1 VDEEFRLTN
10 FLRVPPRPLWFKIS
24 YGANIMVGY
33 RLLSTLALMVMALAI
48 YSVSSLAQTST
59 ATGKAVFSGDAK
71 ASTFA
76 FEWREGLI
84 FLPVRINGS
93 RPLSFVLDTGSTRIL
108 IDRKLAADLGLK
120 ASGTG
125 SLQGAGAG
133 RIPIEFIHDVG
144 IALPGVESAGYDLST
159 ADLQPLEAVDGGK
172 VDGIIG
178 FPLLSRFV
186 ITVDYEAKQL
196 TLTTPEAF
204 HANRAAQTL
213 PIELRDKWPFVKG
226 ELVLPGPVTVQDSF
240 LIDSGSSDAVD
251 HPIVMTLESRVPSKS
266 GVGLGAE
273 VQGATA
279 RATSFHLGR
288 YVVKG
293 PLVACC
299 GGTDA
304 TSKLIGNEILRRF
317 TVTFDYPSS
326 RILLAPNAY
335 YGDAKVLAGN

>member
-1 VDEEFRLTN
+1 MNILP
-10 FLRVPPRPLWFKIS
+10 VPPWPLWFKIS
-24 YGANIMVGY
+24 YGANMMAGY
-33 RLLSTLALMVMALAI
+33 RLLSRLALMAMALAMF
-48 YSVSSLAQTST
+48 SVSSLAQTST
-59 ATGKAVFSGDAK
+59 TTGKAVFSGDRK

-178 FPLLSRFV
+178 YPFFSRFV
-186 ITVDYEAKQL
+186 ITVDFEAKQL
-196 TLTTPEAF
+196 TLTSPEAF
-204 HANRAAQTL
+204 HPNSAGQAL
-213 PIELRDKWPFVKG
+213 PIELRNKWPFVKG

-251 HPIVMTLESRVPSKS
+251 HPIVMTLQSRVPSKS

-288 YVVKG
+288 YAVEG

-304 TSKLIGNEILRRF
+304 TSKLIGSEILRRF
-317 TVTFDYPSS
+317 TVSFDYSSS
-326 RILLAPNAY
+326 RIFITPNSY
-335 YGDAKVLAGN
+335 YGEGSLSPAIQP

>member
-1 VDEEFRLTN
+1 L
-10 FLRVPPRPLWFKIS
+10 P
-24 YGANIMVGY
+24 
-33 RLLSTLALMVMALAI
+33 VMALAML
-48 YSVSSLAQTST
+48 SALSQAQTSS
-59 ATGKAVFSGDAK
+59 ATGKAIFSGEAK
-71 ASTFA
+71 TSTFA
-76 FEWREGLI
+76 FEWREVLI
-84 FLPVRINGS
+84 FLPLRINGS
-93 RPLSFVLDTGSTRIL
+93 RPLSFALDTGSTRIL

-120 ASGTG
+120 ASGSG

-133 RIPIEFIHDVG
+133 RIPIEFIHDVN

-178 FPLLSRFV
+178 YPLLSRFV
-186 ITVDYEAKQL
+186 IAVDYAAKKL
-196 TLTTPEAF
+196 TLTLPEAF
-204 HANRAAQTL
+204 HPDDAAQVL

-251 HPIVMTLESRVPSKS
+251 HPIVMTLQSRVPSKS

-279 RATSFHLGR
+279 RATSFRLGR
-288 YVVKG
+288 YTVVG

-304 TSKLIGNEILRRF
+304 TSKLIGSEILRRF
-317 TVTFDYPSS
+317 TITFDYPSS
-326 RILLAPNAY
+326 RILLTPNSY
-335 YGDAKVLAGN
+335 YGDTKALASE

>member
-1 VDEEFRLTN
+1 MTSFRL
-10 FLRVPPRPLWFKIS
+10 LYK
-24 YGANIMVGY
+24 
-33 RLLSTLALMVMALAI
+33 LALPVMALAMLPVL
-48 YSVSSLAQTST
+48 SHAQPS
-59 ATGKAVFSGDAK
+59 AAGKAIFSGAAK
-71 ASTFA
+71 SSTFA

-93 RPLSFVLDTGSTRIL
+93 KPLSFVLDTGSTRIL
-108 IDRKLAADLGLK
+108 IDRKLASDLGLK

-125 SLQGAGAG
+125 SLQGAGTG
-133 RIPIEFIHDVG
+133 RIPIEFIHDVN

-178 FPLLSRFV
+178 YPFLSRFV
-186 ITVDYEAKQL
+186 VTVDYEAKQL
-196 TLTTPEAF
+196 TLIMPEAF
-204 HANRAAQTL
+204 RPDSAAQIL
-213 PIELRDKWPFVKG
+213 PIELRDQWPFVKG
-226 ELVLPGPVTVQDSF
+226 ELVLPGPVTMQDSF

-251 HPIVMTLESRVPSKS
+251 HPIVMTLQSRVPSKS

-279 RATSFHLGR
+279 RATSFRLGR
-288 YVVKG
+288 YAVKD

-317 TVTFDYPSS
+317 TITFDYPSS
-326 RILLAPNAY
+326 RILLAPNANFA
-335 YGDAKVLAGN
+335 DAKSLASN